1 MLSVMSC
8 NLGCYSNVLLMNM
21 YKDKIRILQ
30 LGKFYPIRGGV
41 EKVMYDL
48 TAGLAQYGISC
59 DMLCAAYKGKGRRI
73 ELSDKSQ
80 VIVCRTLTRIAGT
93 MISPSLLM
101 KAISI
106 CRSYDV
112 IHVHHPDPMACLA
125 LFCAR
130 FKGKVILHWHSDIV
144 KQKAMLQFYRPLQ
157 RWLIRRA
164 DLIIGTTPVY
174 LTGSPYLRKAQNKTV
189 YLPIG
194 IDPVVPV
201 PQDVER
207 IRRRYA
213 GKKIVFSLGRLVHY
227 KGFSYLIKAAAHLDD
242 DYVVLIGGEGV
253 LKDCLEAEIKSMG
266 LQEKV
271 VLLGRIPDDELA
283 AYYGACDL
291 FCLSSVQKTEAFGI
305 VQIEAMSCGK
315 PVVAT
320 NIKGSGVSWVNE
332 HGVSGVNVA
341 PMDAKALAEAIRAV
355 TCNEETYKKYSQGAL
370 ERFHTVFTY
379 KTMIDN
385 YLQLLK
391 KVYKK

>member
-1 MLSVMSC
+1 MM
-8 NLGCYSNVLLMNM
+8 
-21 YKDKIRILQ
+21 KDKIRILQ

-73 ELSDKSQ
+73 KLSDKSQ
-80 VIVCRTLTRIAGT
+80 VIVCRTLARIAGT

-130 FKGKVILHWHSDIV
+130 FKGKVILHWHSDII
-144 KQKAMLQFYRPLQ
+144 KQKIMLQFYRPLQ
-157 RWLIRRA
+157 RWLISRA

-174 LTGSPYLRKAQNKTV
+174 LTRSPYLRKAQNKTV

-194 IDPVVPV
+194 IEPVVPEPREV
-201 PQDVER
+201 VK

-242 DYVVLIGGEGV
+242 NYVVLIGGDGP
-253 LKDCLEAEIKSMG
+253 LKECLESEIKQQG
-266 LQEKV
+266 LQGKV

-320 NIKGSGVSWVNE
+320 NIKGSGVSWVND
-332 HGVSGVNVA
+332 HGASGVNVP
-341 PMDAKALAEAIRAV
+341 PMDSVALAEAIRTV
-355 TCNEETYKKYSQGAL
+355 TCNEDTYKKYSQGAL

-391 KVYKK
+391 KVY